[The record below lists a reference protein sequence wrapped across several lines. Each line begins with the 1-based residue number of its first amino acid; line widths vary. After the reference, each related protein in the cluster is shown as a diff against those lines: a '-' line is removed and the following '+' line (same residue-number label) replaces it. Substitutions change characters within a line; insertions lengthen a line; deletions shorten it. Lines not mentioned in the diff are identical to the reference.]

1 MRIETTR
8 DFQRPRARVLAA
20 FRDPGRFSEVMQKF
34 GIASRLAHTQPV
46 PRWDCAVTWRNE
58 PRQFTA
64 RLEEVTENEA
74 MHLDVAST
82 LASAGIALDFYDLPD
97 GGCRVIARADVT
109 AHTMM
114 AKLALQSLR
123 LVRGKAEGQLNRMI
137 HAFGRPKV

>member
-20 FRDPGRFSEVMQKF
+20 FSDPQRFDEVMQKF
-34 GIASRLAHTQPV
+34 GISSTPAGSDPV
-46 PRWDCAVTWRNE
+46 PRWDCAVDWRNE

-64 RLEEVTENEA
+64 QLEEVRPNET
-74 MHLDVAST
+74 MRMTVAST
-82 LASAGIALDFYDLPD
+82 LASAGIGLDFYDLPD
-97 GGCRVIARADVT
+97 GGCRVMARADVT